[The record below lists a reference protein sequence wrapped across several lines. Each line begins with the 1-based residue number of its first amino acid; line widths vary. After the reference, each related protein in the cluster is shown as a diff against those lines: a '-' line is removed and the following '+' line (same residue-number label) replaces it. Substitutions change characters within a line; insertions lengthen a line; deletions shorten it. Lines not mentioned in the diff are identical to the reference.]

1 MIPRL
6 IETLLGGEPAD
17 PGALEEALHRIMMGE
32 VPQAQTAGLLVALR
46 VREPD
51 ARTLAACARAMRAHR
66 IAVQTE
72 VRPLI
77 DTCGTGGDRT
87 GTFNISTA
95 AALVVAA
102 AGGAVAKHGNR
113 SVSSQAGSADVLEAC
128 GAALSL
134 GPREAARALDAS
146 GFTFLYAPL
155 FHPAMANVAPVRRA
169 LGIRTL
175 FNLLGPLANPAL
187 AQRQL
192 LGVYDPAMTRVMAE
206 ALLELGT
213 ESALVVHCDGLDEIG
228 LHGVTRGHFVNEG
241 ELNPF
246 TLDPQD
252 LGLPRA
258 PLDALAGGDAARN
271 AELLNSILEGEE
283 KGPRAQVVALN
294 AAAALGVTGLTR
306 DLAEGLDVAREVLRN
321 GGAAR
326 VLARYVETSR
336 RLAAEEGRRG

>member
-6 IETLLGGEPAD
+6 IETLVGGEAAD
-17 PGALEEALHRIMMGE
+17 PKALEEALHQIMLGE
-32 VPQAQTAGLLVALR
+32 VPAAQTAGLLVALR

-66 IAVQTE
+66 IVVQTE
-72 VRPLI
+72 VRPLV

-134 GPREAARALDAS
+134 GPKEASRSLDAT
-146 GFTFLYAPL
+146 GFTFLFAPV
-155 FHPAMANVAPVRRA
+155 FHPAMANVAPVRKA
-169 LGIRTL
+169 LGVRTL

-213 ESALVVHCDGLDEIG
+213 ESALVIHCEGLDEIG

-246 TLDPQD
+246 VLDPDD
-252 LGLPRA
+252 LGLARA
-258 PLDALAGGDAARN
+258 PLEALVGGDAAKN
-271 AELLNSILEGEE
+271 AEILRAILEGEE
-283 KGPRAQVVALN
+283 TGPRADVVALN
-294 AAAALGVTGLTR
+294 AAAALGIMGLTR
-306 DLAEGLDVAREVLRN
+306 DLAQGLDVAREVLRN

-336 RLAAEEGRRG
+336 RLATEEGLS